1 MIPFKVRMG
10 TMKISAVI
18 FDLDG
23 VIVSTD
29 EYHFQAWK
37 EISDQEGIYFDR
49 EINERLRGVSRMESL
64 EIILSHSDRSYSE
77 KEKEHLAQQKNII
90 YCELLNK
97 LSPNDIL
104 PGVINLLLG
113 LKARDIMIAIGS
125 SSKNTPFILEQIG
138 LASSFDAIADGNS
151 ITNSKPDPEV
161 FLLAAMKLG
170 VDPEEC
176 VVIEDAQAGI
186 DAAIAARMKAV
197 GVGTAASC
205 VNAHL
210 KLRDL
215 TTINIDQ
222 LVEVNEIRS

>member
-1 MIPFKVRMG
+1 
-10 TMKISAVI
+10 MKISAVI

-29 EYHFQAWK
+29 EFHYQSWK
-37 EISDQEGIYFDR
+37 QISEQEKIYFDR

-64 EIILSHSDRSYSE
+64 EIILSYSDKNYSE
-77 KEKEHLAQQKNII
+77 KDKQLLAQQKNEV

-104 PGVINLLLG
+104 PGVINLLLS
-113 LKARDIMIAIGS
+113 LKAKDIKIAIGS

-138 LASSFDAIADGNS
+138 LAFSFDAIADGNG

-161 FLLAAMKLG
+161 FLLAAEKLG
-170 VDPEEC
+170 VNPEEC

-186 DAAIAARMKAV
+186 DAAISAGMMAV
-197 GVGTAASC
+197 GVGTAAYC
-205 VNAHL
+205 VNAHIKL
-210 KLRDL
+210 KDL
-215 TTINIDQ
+215 SNLNIEQ
-222 LVEVNEIRS
+222 LFEVHEIRS

>member
-1 MIPFKVRMG
+1 MG

-29 EYHFQAWK
+29 EFHYQAWK
-37 EISDQEGIYFDR
+37 HISDQEKIYFDR

-64 EIILSHSDRSYSE
+64 EIILSHSDKIYNE
-77 KEKEHLAQQKNII
+77 KDKEQLAQRKNEV

-104 PGVINLLLG
+104 PGVINLLMS
-113 LKARDIMIAIGS
+113 LKAKDIKIAIGS
-125 SSKNTPFILEQIG
+125 SSKNTPFILEKIG
-138 LASSFDAIADGNS
+138 LATSFETIADGNG
-151 ITNSKPDPEV
+151 IKNSKPDPEV
-161 FLLAAMKLG
+161 FLLAAEKLG
-170 VDPEEC
+170 VTPEEC

-186 DAAIAARMKAV
+186 EAAIVAGMKAV

-210 KLRDL
+210 KLVDL
-215 TTINIDQ
+215 SDLNIDE
-222 LVEVNEIRS
+222 LLEVNEIRS

>member
-1 MIPFKVRMG
+1 MG

-29 EYHFQAWK
+29 EFHYQAWK
-37 EISDQEGIYFDR
+37 QISDQEKIYFDR

-64 EIILSHSDRSYSE
+64 EIILSHSDKIYNE
-77 KEKEHLAQQKNII
+77 KDKEQLAQRKNEV

-104 PGVINLLLG
+104 PGVINLILS
-113 LKARDIMIAIGS
+113 LKAKDIKIAIGS
-125 SSKNTPFILEQIG
+125 SSKNTPYILEKIG
-138 LASSFDAIADGNS
+138 LATSFDAIADGNG
-151 ITNSKPDPEV
+151 IKKSKPDPEV
-161 FLLAAMKLG
+161 FLLAAEKLG
-170 VDPEEC
+170 VSPVEC

-186 DAAIAARMKAV
+186 DAAIAAGMKAV

-210 KLRDL
+210 KLVDL
-215 TTINIDQ
+215 SDLNIDE
-222 LVEVNEIRS
+222 LLEVNEIRS